1 MPIRYKQVFNGT
13 TIVRRKVET
22 TKRGKQEVITPGK
35 HEKESE
41 VKGSGLSAEPVQD
54 KKALQAKLRA
64 ELFKSL

>member
-1 MPIRYKQVFNGT
+1 MPTRYKMVFNGT

-22 TKRGKQEVITPGK
+22 KRGKQEVVTPGK

-41 VKGSGLSAEPVQD
+41 SKGSGIVEPVQD

>member
-1 MPIRYKQVFNGT
+1 MVFNGA

-22 TKRGKQEVITPGK
+22 SARGKQAIVTPAK
-35 HEKESE
+35 DEKEIES
-41 VKGSGLSAEPVQD
+41 KGSGIAEPVQD